1 MPTQTARENAQ
12 PAPRPPAAQQVA
24 IVHESR
30 SFSHT
35 DACRIFD
42 TAVKCLHA
50 RTIVVDLK
58 RACDAT
64 TAAFAKLVLLRR
76 ALLRSGRDLRLVGL
90 HDRAAHV
97 YFISRLAGVLPCA

>member
-1 MPTQTARENAQ
+1 MATQTTTPTARTSIR
-12 PAPRPPAAQQVA
+12 PAPRQVA

-42 TAVKCLHA
+42 LAVKCLHA
-50 RTIVVDLK
+50 QTIVIDLK

-76 ALLRSGRDLRLVGL
+76 VLLQTGRDLRLVGL
-90 HDRAAHV
+90 HDRAAHL
-97 YFISRLAGVLPCA
+97 YGINRLASVLPCA